1 MPLTYLLRFG
11 DTCLAVIKTA
21 FMSVLTCI
29 GSDSQGKDWVS

>member
-11 DTCLAVIKTA
+11 DTCLAVITT

-29 GSDSQGKDWVS
+29 GSDSQGRDWVS